1 MGARDMGARRWVPRG
16 ALVLMSRSSV
26 KLLLLLLLLL
36 LATHHLLLYGARGP
50 TVSSSEDLTWLRRS
64 RNAQR
69 YVRPLVDTALLG
81 ALCSG
86 TEPHQLLLLVSSAP
100 RGGDRRKV
108 VRETWGDPGLRGT
121 RLVFFMGHEGRGDVS
136 QLVRCV
142 PGLTQTLLSGQ
153 TDLVEEARRYQDLV
167 VEDFL
172 DSYGNLTLK
181 SLFMLKWAESH
192 CPETP
197 YLMKTDDDMIVNV
210 RGVLQEL
217 RAADDGE
224 ELFIL
229 GSLVPAGRPYRS
241 GVPTAPSFCP
251 EYLGTLR
258 VSPPQCL
265 LHRYP
270 RSKWFLPDWLYAEEI
285 LPPFLSG
292 TGYAMPRRVARE
304 LYKMALGTPL
314 INLEDVY
321 LTGLVGAWQVGVTLV
336 DSPRFSSGRPLSLS
350 PCLMYPMATAHGLEP
365 GELKKV
371 WEQVRSLGPDQCD
384 SWVVRVQ
391 RWVWLGASRASYL
404 TDVRWHKLSCQPLLL
419 TPPQPL
425 LTPPYPTSSPFFSH
439 AHIFLHCS
447 SSRLDRLKPEE
458 MS

>member
-1 MGARDMGARRWVPRG
+1 MVEISYVGDDKLRDVE
-16 ALVLMSRSSV
+16 
-26 KLLLLLLLLL
+26 
-36 LATHHLLLYGARGP
+36 Y
-50 TVSSSEDLTWLRRS
+50 VSSQCTHMSME
-64 RNAQR
+64 
-69 YVRPLVDTALLG
+69 
-81 ALCSG
+81 
-86 TEPHQLLLLVSSAP
+86 
-100 RGGDRRKV
+100 
-108 VRETWGDPGLRGT
+108 
-121 RLVFFMGHEGRGDVS
+121 EGRKQAV
-136 QLVRCV
+136 
-142 PGLTQTLLSGQ
+142 LTPSHRAIFQ

-251 EYLGTLR
+251 EYLDNFTPIFSFTLLFETDNKQQCPDSVSSHKYPDSVSSRRYPDSVSLHRYPDSVSSTGTLT
-258 VSPPQCL
+258 VSPTQCL
-265 LHRYP
+265 LHRYPDSVSSHRYP

-404 TDVRWHKLSCQPLLL
+404 TDVRW
-419 TPPQPL
+419 
-425 LTPPYPTSSPFFSH
+425 
-439 AHIFLHCS
+439 
-447 SSRLDRLKPEE
+447 
-458 MS
+458 